1 MFEAT
6 GISKEAYVKFITESK
21 EMLYRIAFG
30 YLHDEATA
38 MDAVD
43 EAIYL
48 GYVHNRSLREPKFL
62 KTWVTRILINECH
75 KILRKNKREFT
86 MEIMPEAVSSD
97 DENIQLKL
105 LIDNLPEE
113 LRKIII
119 LRYFGGYTISET
131 AEILEIPVGTVS
143 TRTKRALE
151 ILKVEVSD

>member
-6 GISKEAYVKFITESK
+6 GISKEAYVKFITERK

-38 MDAVD
+38 IDAVD

-75 KILRKNKREFT
+75 KILRKSKREFT